1 MTRETAL
8 GYLFALGAA
17 ACYGA
22 THVLARFIVGQ
33 VPPLVGSAFALLF
46 GVLVLTAAAGRDVLR
61 DRGVPRRALLW
72 IALSGVSAS
81 FGVTALYLAMDRA
94 PVVVVS
100 PISGVYPLVSVLLA
114 SLFLGR
120 LERVTWRIWSG
131 VSLVVG
137 GIVLVLV
144 GGQV

>member
-1 MTRETAL
+1 MRL
-8 GYLFALGAA
+8 GYAFALGAA

-46 GVLVLTAAAGRDVLR
+46 GVVVLTALAGRDVVRDLR
-61 DRGVPRRALLW
+61 APRRAFLW

-81 FGVTALYLAMDRA
+81 FGVTSLYLAVDRA
-94 PVVVVS
+94 PVVIVS
-100 PISGVYPLVSVLLA
+100 PISGVYPLVSVFLA

-120 LERVTWRIWSG
+120 LERITWRVWAG
-131 VSLVVG
+131 TLLVVV

-144 GGQV
+144 GSRV